1 VLCAFRPTTKS
12 HSDRLYGGLGC
23 LLALPLAVGPTS
35 GWLALPLA
43 VGPASWLLLGAM
55 DAEQQYLFDLNGY
68 IVLRDALDA
77 ATVASLLADN
87 PKRATGNG
95 FSAGE
100 KYQQE
105 MANGLTT
112 ENGRAHMKNDQDA
125 LHWGKAYRDILA
137 HHLVC
142 DIVQEMCGPDFR
154 LDHINVHARPAT
166 YKGGTLHGGS
176 QPGGGNGFFFF
187 NNGVFQN
194 GLVSV
199 TYELE
204 DTHCN
209 GGGFCCV
216 PGAALPAR
224 ILSRSDRRSSCRVAQ
239 SQCTTATPLP
249 RPEPGHRRRCQADP
263 RCSWRLH
270 YFYSKIRAPPNNL
283 VK

>member
-1 VLCAFRPTTKS
+1 
-12 HSDRLYGGLGC
+12 
-23 LLALPLAVGPTS
+23 
-35 GWLALPLA
+35 
-43 VGPASWLLLGAM
+43 M

-216 PGAALPAR
+216 PGSHKSNLALPPHYR
-224 ILSRSDRRSSCRVAQ
+224 DLSQEIADAVRPIPAAPGDCIIFTEALTVS
-239 SQCTTATPLP
+239 ATPLSP
-249 RPEPGHRRRCQADP
+249 SLLPAWRSLSPDACPGSAARHITMDGGGEDAHDP
-263 RCSWRLH
+263 LLQVQCSRLGVVGR
-270 YFYSKIRAPPNNL
+270 FLRAR
-283 VK
+283 